1 MIRVLGVIE
10 TRHNHPGCV
19 AAALEPDNLNLI
31 RTVQVE
37 GGVQALVD
45 GARLRS
51 IIATVDDYLMNLAIA
66 DDVCNAAMRQQ
77 KGQEVNSGSNGMK
90 N

>member
-31 RTVQVE
+31 RTVQIE

-77 KGQEVNSGSNGMK
+77 KGQEVNSGSNWMK

>member
-31 RTVQVE
+31 RTE
-37 GGVQALVD
+37 GLKAGKP
-45 GARLRS
+45 RS
-51 IIATVDDYLMNLAIA
+51 GTVSTYRRPSAKSRSATPS
-66 DDVCNAAMRQQ
+66 RPTPRT
-77 KGQEVNSGSNGMK
+77 
-90 N
+90 

>member
-1 MIRVLGVIE
+1 
-10 TRHNHPGCV
+10 V

-31 RTVQVE
+31 RTVQIE

>member
-31 RTVQVE
+31 RTAQVE

-66 DDVCNAAMRQQ
+66 DEVCNAAMRQQ

>member
-1 MIRVLGVIE
+1 
-10 TRHNHPGCV
+10 
-19 AAALEPDNLNLI
+19 
-31 RTVQVE
+31 
-37 GGVQALVD
+37 
-45 GARLRS
+45 
-51 IIATVDDYLMNLAIA
+51 MNLAIA